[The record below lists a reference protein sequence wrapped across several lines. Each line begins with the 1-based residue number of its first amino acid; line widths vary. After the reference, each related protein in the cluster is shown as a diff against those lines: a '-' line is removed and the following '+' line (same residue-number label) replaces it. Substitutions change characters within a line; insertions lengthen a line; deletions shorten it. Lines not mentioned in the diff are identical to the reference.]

1 MPTKKIAQKIFVLDT
16 NVILNNANSIFHY
29 PNAEIIIP
37 LCVINKLDDFKKLLN
52 SVGRHARLFLE
63 KIEEFQ
69 KQVDLSKGISLE
81 NKTSLRIYAPN
92 KTYQKR
98 SRQSFLIFLRTTLS

>member
-37 LCVINKLDDFKKLLN
+37 LCVINKDDFKKLLN
-52 SVGRHARLFLE
+52 SVGKLDFFRR
-63 KIEEFQ
+63 
-69 KQVDLSKGISLE
+69 VP
-81 NKTSLRIYAPN
+81 KTKSI
-92 KTYQKR
+92 
-98 SRQSFLIFLRTTLS
+98 QSFFKKF

>member
-69 KQVDLSKGISLE
+69 KQVRNFSNSGEKSYR
-81 NKTSLRIYAPN
+81 RIKSSSIP
-92 KTYQKR
+92 
-98 SRQSFLIFLRTTLS
+98 

>member
-1 MPTKKIAQKIFVLDT
+1 MPTKKNLAQKIFVLDT

-63 KIEEFQ
+63 KNRR
-69 KQVDLSKGISLE
+69 VP
-81 NKTSLRIYAPN
+81 KTS
-92 KTYQKR
+92 R
-98 SRQSFLIFLRTTLS
+98 SLQRYCVRK

>member
-37 LCVINKLDDFKKLLN
+37 LCDCI
-52 SVGRHARLFLE
+52 
-63 KIEEFQ
+63 
-69 KQVDLSKGISLE
+69 
-81 NKTSLRIYAPN
+81 
-92 KTYQKR
+92 
-98 SRQSFLIFLRTTLS
+98 